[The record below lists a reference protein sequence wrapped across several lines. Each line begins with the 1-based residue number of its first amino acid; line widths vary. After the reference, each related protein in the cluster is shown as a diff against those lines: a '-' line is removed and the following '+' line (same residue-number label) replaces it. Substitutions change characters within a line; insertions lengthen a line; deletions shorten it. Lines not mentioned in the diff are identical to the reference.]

1 MNATMV
7 ELQQPRTL
15 IARVHGEN
23 LRILVDHPF
32 VYLRRDDVEQLAAV
46 PPWATGE
53 QLLLGDDQVI
63 EISGVEYY
71 PLEWAMSRALEDS
84 TDPTRGARF
93 LSWIRDELPAYTSDQ
108 VLEQAHRIPHFA
120 TAHTVAAAARTLS
133 ADPTISIGRDGL
145 FEYMATLAW
154 IHRATPTRTGNPA
167 GDWTISRT
175 AHDRDWL
182 TLRPITIGPATR
194 HGQRRYLQIH
204 ITDAGLTEL
213 HRLLAGI
220 SAPAPPPPAHPT
232 LFD

>member
-1 MNATMV
+1 MV

-15 IARVHGEN
+15 IARVDGTD

-32 VYLRRDDVEQLAAV
+32 VYLRREDVERLAAI

-53 QLLLGDDQVI
+53 QLLLDDDQVL
-63 EISGVEYY
+63 EISGTEYY
-71 PLEWAMSRALEDS
+71 PLEWALSRAIED
-84 TDPTRGARF
+84 TLDAHKATRF
-93 LSWIRDELPAYTSDQ
+93 LDWIRDELPAYTSDQ
-108 VLEQAHRIPHFA
+108 VLEQAHRVPHFV

-145 FEYMATLAW
+145 FEYMATLGW
-154 IHRATPTRTGNPA
+154 IHRATPNRTGNPA

-194 HGQRRYLQIH
+194 HGQRGYMQIH
-204 ITDAGLTEL
+204 VTDAGLAEL

-220 SAPAPPPPAHPT
+220 STPAPPPPAHPT